1 MKKIL
6 AIGIVAML
14 VLGVGLVAAIIGNNE
29 INPSVATS
37 IEKGGIS
44 SEVIKVSDGLP
55 KPIEKPDVP
64 RQVEEEILN
73 KAQID
78 GYSAKLLWINTSDDG
93 YDALVKLSNENNK
106 EDIKYVEVFRENDAT
121 DVKEIEPM
129 LVNKSSSN
137 EILVQKLNT
146 VGEEKDQKAI
156 CAEIYKSRESEE
168 YLLRLRTRDIHVTDA
183 SQSIEGK
190 NIFGITL
197 WKLTA
202 SGSFTYEYGVE
213 MLSVVDHSSEYHNS
227 ALGWQCDSFSS
238 EATIPHSCLGKVDAD
253 ADFSGPLGQSVSAWA
268 WVTVNCYGGVA
279 GNAGTT

>member
-156 CAEIYKSRESEE
+156 CAEIYKSRESE
-168 YLLRLRTRDIHVTDA
+168 RI
-183 SQSIEGK
+183 
-190 NIFGITL
+190 
-197 WKLTA
+197 
-202 SGSFTYEYGVE
+202 
-213 MLSVVDHSSEYHNS
+213 S
-227 ALGWQCDSFSS
+227 A
-238 EATIPHSCLGKVDAD
+238 
-253 ADFSGPLGQSVSAWA
+253 
-268 WVTVNCYGGVA
+268 
-279 GNAGTT
+279 